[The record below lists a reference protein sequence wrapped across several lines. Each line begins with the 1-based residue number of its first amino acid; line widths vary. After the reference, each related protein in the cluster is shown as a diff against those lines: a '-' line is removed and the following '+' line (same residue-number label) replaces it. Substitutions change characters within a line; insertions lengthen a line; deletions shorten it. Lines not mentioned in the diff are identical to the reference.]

1 MKKNQKQVDVNLT
14 LKGNYGL
21 FLMAKNGSRSI
32 LKNIIATLKMT
43 KTLIDDLDFDNLEKY
58 QSRSL
63 VAWLK
68 RNTGSQEQKEL
79 VQQTI
84 EKRKFEVFQKI
95 RDRVQIN
102 YRLSIETSEK
112 IRKICK
118 KIGCY
123 KTIKINDE
131 SVFLECKDKSSIEPT
146 ELARLI
152 LEEKIQELYDKVFV

>member
-1 MKKNQKQVDVNLT
+1 
-14 LKGNYGL
+14 
-21 FLMAKNGSRSI
+21 
-32 LKNIIATLKMT
+32 MT

-112 IRKICK
+112 LRKICK
-118 KIGCY
+118 EICCY

-146 ELARLI
+146 ELAKLL
-152 LEEKIQELYDKVFV
+152 LEEKIQELHDKVFI

>member
-1 MKKNQKQVDVNLT
+1 
-14 LKGNYGL
+14 
-21 FLMAKNGSRSI
+21 
-32 LKNIIATLKMT
+32 MT

-68 RNTGSQEQKEL
+68 RNTGSKEQKEL
-79 VQQTI
+79 IEHTI
-84 EKRKFEVFQKI
+84 EKRKFDVYK
-95 RDRVQIN
+95 
-102 YRLSIETSEK
+102 K

-118 KIGCY
+118 EIGCY

>member
-1 MKKNQKQVDVNLT
+1 
-14 LKGNYGL
+14 
-21 FLMAKNGSRSI
+21 
-32 LKNIIATLKMT
+32 MT

-68 RNTGSQEQKEL
+68 RNTGSQKQKEL

-84 EKRKFEVFQKI
+84 EKRKFDVYKKI

-118 KIGCY
+118 EIGCY

>member
-1 MKKNQKQVDVNLT
+1 
-14 LKGNYGL
+14 
-21 FLMAKNGSRSI
+21 
-32 LKNIIATLKMT
+32 MT

-118 KIGCY
+118 EICCY
-123 KTIKINDE
+123 KTIKINNE
-131 SVFLECKDKSSIEPT
+131 SVFLECKDKNSIEPT
-146 ELARLI
+146 ELAKLL
-152 LEEKIQELYDKVFV
+152 LEEKIQELYDKVFI

>member
-1 MKKNQKQVDVNLT
+1 
-14 LKGNYGL
+14 
-21 FLMAKNGSRSI
+21 
-32 LKNIIATLKMT
+32 MT

-68 RNTGSQEQKEL
+68 RNIGSQEQKEL
-79 VQQTI
+79 IEQTI
-84 EKRKFEVFQKI
+84 EKRKNEVFQKI

-118 KIGCY
+118 EIDCY

-131 SVFLECKDKSSIEPT
+131 SVFLECKDKSFIEPT
-146 ELARLI
+146 ELAKLL
-152 LEEKIQELYDKVFV
+152 LEEKIQELYNKVFI

>member
-1 MKKNQKQVDVNLT
+1 
-14 LKGNYGL
+14 
-21 FLMAKNGSRSI
+21 MAKNGLKSI

-68 RNTGSQEQKEL
+68 RNIGSQEQKEL

-112 IRKICK
+112 IRNICK
-118 KIGCY
+118 EIGCY

-146 ELARLI
+146 ELAKLL
-152 LEEKIQELYDKVFV
+152 LEEKIQELHDKVFI

>member
-1 MKKNQKQVDVNLT
+1 
-14 LKGNYGL
+14 
-21 FLMAKNGSRSI
+21 
-32 LKNIIATLKMT
+32 MT
-43 KTLIDDLDFDNLEKY
+43 KTLIDNLDFNNLEKY

-68 RNTGSQEQKEL
+68 RNTGSQKQKEL

-112 IRKICK
+112 IKKICK
-118 KIGCY
+118 EIGCY

-146 ELARLI
+146 ELAKLL

>member
-1 MKKNQKQVDVNLT
+1 MK
-14 LKGNYGL
+14 
-21 FLMAKNGSRSI
+21 
-32 LKNIIATLKMT
+32 
-43 KTLIDDLDFDNLEKY
+43 KTLIDELDFDNLEKY

-68 RNTGSQEQKEL
+68 RNTGSQEQKKL

-112 IRKICK
+112 IKKICK
-118 KIGCY
+118 EINCY

-146 ELARLI
+146 ELAKLL
-152 LEEKIQELYDKVFV
+152 LEEKIQELYNKVFT

>member
-1 MKKNQKQVDVNLT
+1 
-14 LKGNYGL
+14 
-21 FLMAKNGSRSI
+21 
-32 LKNIIATLKMT
+32 MT
-43 KTLIDDLDFDNLEKY
+43 KTLIDDLDFDNLKKY

-68 RNTGSQEQKEL
+68 RNTGSQKQKEL

-95 RDRVQIN
+95 RERVQIN

-118 KIGCY
+118 EIGCY
-123 KTIKINDE
+123 KTIKINDK

-146 ELARLI
+146 ELAKLL